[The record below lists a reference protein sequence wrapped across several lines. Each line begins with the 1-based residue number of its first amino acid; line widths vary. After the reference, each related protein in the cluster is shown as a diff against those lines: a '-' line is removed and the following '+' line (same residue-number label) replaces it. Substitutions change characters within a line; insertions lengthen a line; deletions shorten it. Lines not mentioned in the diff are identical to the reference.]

1 MCEILS
7 VIPST
12 TLTDSV
18 HEQTLP
24 ELYVFLGYCTE
35 TLVVTTMLG
44 SDLSSVSATGRFSL
58 APYKFS
64 LLNLD
69 GTILGGNFC
78 FQSFV

>member
-12 TLTDSV
+12 TLTNSV
-18 HEQTLP
+18 HGQTLP
-24 ELYVFLGYCTE
+24 ELYVFLGHCTE
-35 TLVVTTMLG
+35 TLVVTRMLG
-44 SDLSSVSATGRFSL
+44 SDLSSVSAAGRFSL

-69 GTILGGNFC
+69 GTILGGNFR